1 VERPDD
7 ISRLLVEEV
16 AVAHVEPVFAA
27 IADLQNSVDGVY
39 LVGGAVRDVLLGAES
54 FDVDIAVEGD
64 AIGFARAL
72 ARALEGRYTP
82 HEKFGTAVVQYGD
95 GSRVDVVT
103 TRTERYLAPGALPAV
118 QPATIAEDLH
128 RRDFTI
134 NAMAVSLK
142 KADFGRL
149 VHPFGGRK
157 DLQDGVIRVLH
168 DLSFVD
174 DPTRILRAVRYESRY
189 GFRLDEHSEGL
200 ARQCIARGLV
210 AEVSPV
216 RLRDELL
223 PLLEDSGAAR
233 GIARLGELGADR
245 ALHSGLRGDADGAA
259 LFTRAIV
266 LRDELGVDVP
276 AWRIG
281 LAVLAR
287 ELTADAAFDWLDGLD
302 VKHRD
307 VELIIGAVTFA
318 PQIVERLRGA
328 PIAPAEIVALADPL
342 APDTPLLAL
351 ALEDRPELREYFTH
365 LRGIEL
371 EIGGAELAE
380 LGLPESPRVGELLAE
395 LRRRK
400 LNGELDGRDAELAA
414 ARELVG
420 GSGS

>member
-1 VERPDD
+1 VERADD
-7 ISRLLVEEV
+7 ISRLLVEEA

-27 IADLQNSVDGVY
+27 IAELERSVDGVY

-72 ARALEGRYTP
+72 AGALGGRYTP
-82 HEKFGTAVVQYGD
+82 HEKFGTAVVQYAD
-95 GSRVDVVT
+95 GNRVDVVT
-103 TRTERYLAPGALPAV
+103 TRTERYHAPGALPAV
-118 QPATIAEDLH
+118 EPATIAEDLH

-142 KADFGRL
+142 QGDFGRL

-157 DLQDGVIRVLH
+157 DLEEGVVRVLH

-189 GFRLDEHSEGL
+189 GFRMDEHSERL

-210 AEVSPV
+210 GEVSPV

-223 PLLEDSGAAR
+223 PLLEDAGAAR
-233 GIARLGELGADR
+233 GIERLGELGADQ
-245 ALHSGLRGDADGAA
+245 ALHAGLRGDADGAA
-259 LFTRAIV
+259 LYSRALAV
-266 LRDELGVDVP
+266 RDQLGLELP

-281 LAVLAR
+281 LAVLGR
-287 ELTADAAFDWLDGLD
+287 GLDGDQAFAWLDGLD

-307 VELIIGAVTFA
+307 VDLIVGAIEFA
-318 PQIVERLRGA
+318 PRIVERLSGSSLT
-328 PIAPAEIVALADPL
+328 PAEIVALADPF
-342 APDTPLLAL
+342 APDAPLLAL
-351 ALEDRPELREYFTH
+351 ALADLPQLRDYFTR
-365 LRGIEL
+365 LRTVEL
-371 EIGGAELAE
+371 EIGGADLAE

-400 LNGELDGRDAELAA
+400 LDGELDGRDAELAA
-414 ARELVG
+414 ARELVRG
-420 GSGS
+420 EGP

>member
-1 VERPDD
+1 MERADD

-27 IADLQNSVDGVY
+27 IAELEGSVDGVY

-54 FDVDIAVEGD
+54 FDVDVAVEGN

-72 ARALEGRYTP
+72 ADALGGRYTP

-95 GSRVDVVT
+95 GNRVDVVT
-103 TRTERYLAPGALPAV
+103 ARTERYHAPGALPAV
-118 QPATIAEDLH
+118 EPATIAEDLH
-128 RRDFTI
+128 RRDFSI
-134 NAMAVSLK
+134 NAMAVSLQ

-157 DLQDGVIRVLH
+157 DLEEGIIRVLH

-189 GFRLDEHSEGL
+189 GFRLDDHSERL

-216 RLRDELL
+216 RLRDELV

-233 GIARLGELGADR
+233 AIARLGELGADR
-245 ALHSGLRGDADGAA
+245 ALHIGLRGDAEGAA
-259 LFTRAIV
+259 LFTRTLDV
-266 LRDELGVDVP
+266 RDELGIDVP

-281 LAVLAR
+281 LAVLGR
-287 ELTADAAFDWLDGLD
+287 GLTGDEAFTWLDELD
-302 VKHRD
+302 IKHRD
-307 VELIIGAVTFA
+307 VDLIGGAVVFA

-328 PIAPAEIVALADPL
+328 PVTPAEIVALADPF
-342 APDTPLLAL
+342 APDAPLLAL
-351 ALEDRPELREYFTH
+351 ALVDGPELRDYFTR
-365 LRGIEL
+365 LRNIEL
-371 EIGGAELAE
+371 EIGGAELAQ
-380 LGLPESPRVGELLAE
+380 LGLAESPRVGELLAE

-400 LNGELDGRDAELAA
+400 LDGELDGRDSELAA
-414 ARELVG
+414 ARELVRG
-420 GSGS
+420 HDS